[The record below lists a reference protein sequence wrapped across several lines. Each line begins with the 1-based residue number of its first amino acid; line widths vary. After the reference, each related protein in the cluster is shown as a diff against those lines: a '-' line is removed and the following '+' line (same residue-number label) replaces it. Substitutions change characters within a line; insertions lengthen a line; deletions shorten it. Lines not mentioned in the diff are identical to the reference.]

1 MFHSPPSRRT
11 LWSALWPLLP
21 VLALAACKSP
31 SAQTEKAWTFTC
43 PEPASRVANDSGRV
57 LTFTGA
63 DPADRNIC
71 LAQGSAPVRLAWGMV
86 EETNSEGRGHQAG
99 MASLFPS
106 KTGGNAS
113 YTATVSSP
121 GSGIQYPYETRW
133 RVVAFEKLEVPA
145 GKFDAVVLERT
156 VGGTGANAA
165 QTFTVR
171 YWLDGISGIVL
182 KRTVELGRGG
192 STLLGNLAATEVT
205 LPPPPPR
212 APPPQGAPS
221 GPPPAGSS

>member
-1 MFHSPPSRRT
+1 MLRLLRSCRSSWPV
-11 LWSALWPLLP
+11 LWP
-21 VLALAACKSP
+21 VLALAACKTP
-31 SAQTEKAWTFTC
+31 SAQTEKAWIFTC
-43 PEPASRVANDSGRV
+43 PEPASRVTYDTGRA
-57 LTFTGA
+57 LTFTGT
-63 DPADRNIC
+63 DPADPNIC
-71 LAQGSAPVRLAWGMV
+71 LAQGGGEPVRLAWGMV
-86 EETNSEGRGHQAG
+86 EETTSEGRGHRPG

-106 KTGGNAS
+106 RTGGNAS

-145 GKFDAVVLERT
+145 GKFDAVVLERM

-171 YWLDGISGIVL
+171 YWLDGVSGIVL

-192 STLLGNLAATEVT
+192 STLLGNLVATAVT

-212 APPPQGAPS
+212 APPPRGAPM
-221 GPPPAGSS
+221 GAPPAGS